1 VNVRSTV
8 QNVPKQVH
16 NGESPSAR
24 TFQVRLSRSST
35 FCQIYC
41 ISSWLG
47 DLSEEFEESGC
58 YVLIS
63 VFVVSQEIYMYK
75 NDVTLNVSA
84 LGALPIVGS
93 LFSHPSSDMCV
104 LRTNP

>member
-24 TFQVRLSRSST
+24 TFHVRLSRSST

-63 VFVVSQEIYMYK
+63 VFVVSQEIY
-75 NDVTLNVSA
+75 V
-84 LGALPIVGS
+84 
-93 LFSHPSSDMCV
+93 
-104 LRTNP
+104 